1 MESSEFSLYKQVMS
15 HVTRGRC
22 ISSFVVWMPFI
33 SFSCLIFVARTSS
46 TVSNRSGERRHH
58 HLVLDLRRS
67 AFNLSPLSI
76 MLAVGLTHVLFIT
89 WRYFPSTLFA
99 ESF

>member
-15 HVTRGRC
+15 HVTRDRL

-46 TVSNRSGERRHH
+46 TVLNRSAERRHH
-58 HLVLDLRRS
+58 HLVLDIRR
-67 AFNLSPLSI
+67 
-76 MLAVGLTHVLFIT
+76 
-89 WRYFPSTLFA
+89 
-99 ESF
+99 